1 MKINLAILASGSGTN
16 AQNLIHHFSNHSII
30 QVVLVVSNKPN
41 AGVIQ
46 KSKSLGVP
54 VAILCNDEVESAEV
68 LGDILR
74 SAKVDLIVLAG
85 FLRKI
90 PLRVI
95 AEWPERIINIHP
107 SLLPKFGG
115 YGMYGIRVHQ
125 AVLEAGEPSS
135 GISIHLVSEEYD
147 RGRILF
153 QAEVNVDKA
162 DSPESLAL
170 KIHQLEYQHL
180 PAGSRTV
187 CPANFKLG

>member
-16 AQNLIHHFSNHSII
+16 AQNLIQHFSNHSII
-30 QVVLVVSNKPN
+30 RVVLVVSNKPN

-54 VAILCNDEVESAEV
+54 VAILSNDEVESADV
-68 LGDILR
+68 LGEVLR

-90 PLRVI
+90 PTQVI

-115 YGMYGIRVHQ
+115 HGMYGIRVHQ

-153 QAEVNVDKA
+153 QAEVTVDKA

-180 PAGSRTV
+180 PTV
-187 CPANFKLG
+187 VEQYALQTLN